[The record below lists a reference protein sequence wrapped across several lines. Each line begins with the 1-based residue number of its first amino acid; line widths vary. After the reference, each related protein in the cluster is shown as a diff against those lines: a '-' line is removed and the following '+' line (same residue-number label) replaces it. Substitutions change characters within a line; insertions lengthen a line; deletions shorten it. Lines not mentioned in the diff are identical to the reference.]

1 MDAFN
6 YSSLMYRI
14 EQNDPVLASEYL
26 EIAEQCYNAANGRFS
41 KEKRK
46 QGVYVLAALSRL
58 FPCLSDIYDV
68 SILRC
73 KATKRNAPVEVP
85 APVIKMPSE
94 SPALESAP
102 KKWDNA
108 RWKGIYQHLLDVDE
122 EVGHPEHFEIPT
134 LDTGID
140 YSILPAASGIYLLG
154 DTRFNPN
161 TDAKFCSVKGG
172 LASNLRSRI
181 KEQYLTHNPMPY
193 LIGYLE
199 VPADYMKKVEDQIH
213 YALRRVATHRY
224 GTNKEWYELPK
235 DIYMDI
241 CAEQFDWFL
250 R

>member
-6 YSSLMYRI
+6 YSSLMYHI
-14 EQNDPVLASEYL
+14 EQNDPSLAKEYL
-26 EIAEQCYNAANGRFS
+26 EIAEQCYNVVNGRFT
-41 KEKRK
+41 KEKR
-46 QGVYVLAALSRL
+46 QHGVYVLLALSRL
-58 FPCLSDIYDV
+58 FPCLTDIYDI

-73 KATKRNAPVEVP
+73 KVTKREASVEIPTPTAETLSVLE
-85 APVIKMPSE
+85 PS
-94 SPALESAP
+94 P

-122 EVGHPEHFEIPT
+122 EIGHPEHFEIPT

-199 VPADYMKKVEDQIH
+199 VPADYMKKVESQIH

-224 GTNKEWYELPK
+224 GTNKEWYELPS

>member
-1 MDAFN
+1 MNAFN

-14 EQNDPVLASEYL
+14 EQEDTSLAKEYL
-26 EIAEQCYNAANGRFS
+26 EIAEQCYNVANGRFS
-41 KEKRK
+41 KEKRQ
-46 QGVYVLAALSRL
+46 QGVVVLCALSRL
-58 FPCLSDIYDV
+58 FPCLTVIYDT

-73 KATKRNAPVEVP
+73 KVTKRMTSIEVP
-85 APVIKMPSE
+85 APIIETPSK
-94 SPALESAP
+94 SPALEPSP
-102 KKWDNA
+102 KKWENT

-122 EVGHPEHFEIPT
+122 EIGHPEHFEIPT

-140 YSILPAASGIYLLG
+140 YSVLPDASGIYLLG
-154 DTRFNPN
+154 DTRFNPH

-199 VPADYMKKVEDQIH
+199 VPSDYMKRVEDQIH
-213 YALRRVATHRY
+213 YALRRVATYRY
-224 GTNKEWYELPK
+224 GTNKEWYELPS

-241 CAEQFDWFL
+241 CAKQFDWFL
-250 R
+250 H

>member
-1 MDAFN
+1 MNAFD
-6 YSSLMYRI
+6 YSSIMYRI
-14 EQNDPVLASEYL
+14 EQEDISLAREYL
-26 EIAEQCYNAANGRFS
+26 EIAEQCYYIVNGRFS
-41 KEKRK
+41 KEKR
-46 QGVYVLAALSRL
+46 QHGVVVLCALSRL
-58 FPCLSDIYDV
+58 FPCLTDIYDA

-73 KATKRNAPVEVP
+73 KVTKRMTSVEVSTP
-85 APVIKMPSE
+85 ITEMPSE
-94 SPALESAP
+94 SSALKLSP
-102 KKWDNA
+102 KKWENA

-122 EVGHPEHFEIPT
+122 EIGHPEHFEIPT

-140 YSILPAASGIYLLG
+140 YSILPDASGIYLLG
-154 DTRFNPN
+154 DTRFNPH

-199 VPADYMKKVEDQIH
+199 VPSDYMKKVENQIH

-224 GTNKEWYELPK
+224 GTNKEWYELPT

-241 CAEQFDWFL
+241 CAKQFDWFL
-250 R
+250 H

>member
-1 MDAFN
+1 MNAFD
-6 YSSLMYRI
+6 YSFLMYRI
-14 EQNDPVLASEYL
+14 EQDDPSLAKEYL
-26 EIAEQCYNAANGRFS
+26 EIAEQCYNVVNGRFS
-41 KEKRK
+41 KEKRQ
-46 QGVYVLAALSRL
+46 QGVYVLCALSRL
-58 FPCLSDIYDV
+58 FPYLTDIYDT

-73 KATKRNAPVEVP
+73 KVTKRMTSIEVSAPIAE
-85 APVIKMPSE
+85 MPSE
-94 SPALESAP
+94 SSTLEPSH

-122 EVGHPEHFEIPT
+122 EIGHPAHFEIPT

-140 YSILPAASGIYLLG
+140 YSILPATSGIYLLG
-154 DTRFNPN
+154 DTRFNPHTN
-161 TDAKFCSVKGG
+161 AKFCSIKGG
-172 LASNLRSRI
+172 LASNLRNRI

-199 VPADYMKKVEDQIH
+199 VPSDYMKRVEDQIH

-235 DIYMDI
+235 DIYMEI